1 MSQGCIEKADPVTHD
16 KTSYKFINLDEC
28 LLSYHKEKFL
38 NSSFLSCIFLSNL
51 IIIYTEAQLPRNTFY
66 SLAIATNFAAWAAQF
81 YTHNPR
87 WIFQALRQYWILIY
101 HFDLFV
107 NIYKITW
114 NISRHCSNA
123 TETKQFRIQTIIFI
137 SEAMLWCSVISHA
150 CPFLP
155 RTPQHIQQL
164 SDQYCDI
171 FRNMI
176 YF

>member
-1 MSQGCIEKADPVTHD
+1 MK
-16 KTSYKFINLDEC
+16 
-28 LLSYHKEKFL
+28 
-38 NSSFLSCIFLSNL
+38 SSLFQKLFCKCAPCFS
-51 IIIYTEAQLPRNTFY
+51 
-66 SLAIATNFAAWAAQF
+66 
-81 YTHNPR
+81 
-87 WIFQALRQYWILIY
+87 QALRQFWILIY

-137 SEAMLWCSVISHA
+137 FEAMLWCSVISHA

-176 YF
+176 YFKKLTFYDIALCKLSNSYNCDKCVDTLIFRKWDMILLWQ

>member
-1 MSQGCIEKADPVTHD
+1 M
-16 KTSYKFINLDEC
+16 
-28 LLSYHKEKFL
+28 
-38 NSSFLSCIFLSNL
+38 SSFLFYNITERWDRMRISIFQRGRS
-51 IIIYTEAQLPRNTFY
+51 RNT
-66 SLAIATNFAAWAAQF
+66 
-81 YTHNPR
+81 R
-87 WIFQALRQYWILIY
+87 WIFQALRQFWILIY

-155 RTPQHIQQL
+155 RTPQHKQQL

-176 YF
+176 YFKKLTFYDIALCKLSNSYNCDKCVDTLIFRKWDMILLWQ